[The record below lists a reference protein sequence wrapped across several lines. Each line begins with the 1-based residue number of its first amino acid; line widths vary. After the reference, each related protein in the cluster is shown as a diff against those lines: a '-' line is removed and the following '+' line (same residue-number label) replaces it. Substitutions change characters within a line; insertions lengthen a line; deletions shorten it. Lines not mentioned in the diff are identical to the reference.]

1 MSESKESNL
10 NGNGNHF
17 HCDTFNKYKALDM
30 PETLQ
35 PDFVY
40 PDTPSKCTW
49 VQDKSRQPATV
60 HTVRPL

>member
-1 MSESKESNL
+1 MSESKESTS
-10 NGNGNHF
+10 NGNGF
-17 HCDTFNKYKALDM
+17 HCDTFIKYRALEM

-49 VQDKSRQPATV
+49 VQDKSKQPPTI